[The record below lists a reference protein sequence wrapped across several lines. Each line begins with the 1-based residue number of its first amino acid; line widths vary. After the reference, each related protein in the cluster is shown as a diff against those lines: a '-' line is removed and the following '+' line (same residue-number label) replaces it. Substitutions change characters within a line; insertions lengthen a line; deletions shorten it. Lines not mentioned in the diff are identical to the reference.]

1 MPHSATNKPV
11 EPDVGELVLPDINPV
26 DIRFSAMNLLAR
38 REHTQK
44 ELIQKLK
51 RRFPDTVLLEI
62 EIQRLSDE
70 NLQSDERFAENYV
83 RYRSELGFGLMR
95 IRQDMRQRGL
105 SDTEISQALE
115 AAAVDWAA
123 LSEQVFRKK
132 YGEQASRDIKEK
144 AKRMRF
150 MQYRGFSSDEYQ
162 HLL

>member
-1 MPHSATNKPV
+1 MSHSTTDKPM
-11 EPDVGELVLPDINPV
+11 EPDAGELMLPDINPV

-44 ELIQKLK
+44 ELIQKLR
-51 RRFPDTVLLEI
+51 RRFPDTVLLEA
-62 EIQRLSDE
+62 EIQRLNDE

-95 IRQDMRQRGL
+95 VRQDMRQRGL
-105 SDTEISQALE
+105 SDTEISLALE
-115 AAAVDWAA
+115 TVAVNWAVLA
-123 LSEQVFRKK
+123 EQVFRKK

-150 MQYRGFSSDEYQ
+150 MQYRGFSGDEYQ